1 MYALGFASS
10 HSSTASV
17 HGYLSRGYFS
27 NNINNKVDAGVS
39 RSMSNVAEDA
49 LPSDV
54 DEHETA
60 ASFVPIEDPFDDA
73 IKPHRTPEAIKA
85 KSDLLALAS
94 STKRGFSASQNQRKE
109 AKKLCET
116 LKMYNPTS
124 EPVYPYYSG
133 EDKVDT
139 SDVTF
144 SLSGKWTLVYTD
156 APDITG
162 LDSGPLATA
171 KLGRIGQECAP
182 PFIKNVIEWKKPTWA
197 GNLPF
202 SGTDDAR
209 VLQKVCTE
217 AMSSPKNPRI
227 VDLKLVGLDLLG
239 FGGSITEESVEGDAM
254 RGSIIQSP
262 GEFFEKNPVELRGPL
277 KAPFGR
283 FEVLYLDEDMRIIK
297 TYQGF
302 LAVNVRDEEE
312 WF

>member
-1 MYALGFASS
+1 MMGSVHVRGFAY
-10 HSSTASV
+10 HSRTTM
-17 HGYLSRGYFS
+17 HGYLNRGYC
-27 NNINNKVDAGVS
+27 NINAGYG
-39 RSMSNVAEDA
+39 RSMSNVADDA

-60 ASFVPIEDPFDDA
+60 ASFVPIEDPFDDV

-116 LKMYNPTS
+116 LTKYNPTL
-124 EPVYPYYSG
+124 EPAYPFYLG

-162 LDSGPLATA
+162 LDGGPLATA

-182 PFIKNVIEWKKPTWA
+182 PFIKNVIEWKRPTWA
-197 GNLPF
+197 GNIPF

-209 VLQKVCTE
+209 VLQKVCIE
-217 AMSSPKNPRI
+217 AMANPKNPRI

-239 FGGSITEESVEGDAM
+239 FGGSLIEERAESDSM

-262 GEFFEKNPVELRGPL
+262 GEFFEKNPVELRGIL

-283 FEVLYLDEDMRIIK
+283 FEVLFLDEDMRIIK
-297 TYQGF
+297 TSQGF